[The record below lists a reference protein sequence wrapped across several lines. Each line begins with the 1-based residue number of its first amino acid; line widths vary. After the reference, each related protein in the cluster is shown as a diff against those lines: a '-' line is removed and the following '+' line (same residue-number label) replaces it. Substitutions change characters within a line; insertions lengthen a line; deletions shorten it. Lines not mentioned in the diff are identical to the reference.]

1 MKTRI
6 SLLVFLVPIAM
17 LVIAL
22 GNMSWGYYQIL
33 RLVVAAA
40 SAWIATIMF
49 ASEKHGPGS
58 LFVILALAYNPFIP
72 LRLGREAWEVVNIAT
87 IIILLVG
94 FAIYRSRP
102 ARKSPE

>member
-1 MKTRI
+1 MKIRI

-22 GNMSWGYYQIL
+22 GNMPWGYYQIL

-40 SAWIATIMF
+40 STWIATVMF
-49 ASEKHGPGS
+49 ASGKHGPGG
-58 LFVILALAYNPFIP
+58 LFVVLALAYNPFIP

-94 FAIYRSRP
+94 LAICRSLAPPP
-102 ARKSPE
+102 ARL